1 MTKGLS
7 DQVLLQLSESVA
19 NQTGL
24 YFPRERWND
33 LERGIR
39 SAAPKFGFPNAEPCA
54 RWLLSAPLT
63 KKGIEILAGEL
74 TVGETYFF
82 REKRSFEILSDSILP
97 EIARVRRGGEA
108 LRLRIW
114 SAGCCTGEEP
124 YSIAI
129 LLDRTLPDLAQWNV
143 TILGTDV
150 NPLFLQKAAE
160 GVYSEWSFRDS
171 PPWLKKNY
179 FNQVGERH
187 FEIAPRIKQRVT
199 FAYLNLAEDVY
210 PSLTNNTNAM
220 DLIFCRN
227 VLMYFTPE
235 KTKKVVK
242 NFHRSLVDQGWLLV
256 SPAEVSPELFS
267 PFCPVYFEGASLY
280 RKGGSPSPIST
291 RESPVPLDD
300 EAAIVSAPSAADF
313 VPAFAPSVPL
323 PQSSVDLPAE
333 RAGPTPYEEASA
345 LFERGDYAEAAG
357 KLRSDSALS
366 QAAEGP
372 ALLARICA
380 NLGELA
386 EARSWAEQA
395 LRMDK
400 LNAGLHYLRA
410 GILQEQGEAGEASAA
425 LKRALYIGP
434 NFVLAHF
441 ALANF
446 ALRQENFTE
455 AGKHFANVLGL
466 LADYQSEDVLPQSDG
481 LVVGRLRD
489 MVEAALS
496 MERAA

>member
-7 DQVLLQLSESVA
+7 DQVLLRLSESVA

-24 YFPRERWND
+24 HFPRERWND

-39 SAAPKFGFPNAEPCA
+39 SAALKFGFPSAEPCA
-54 RWLLSAPLT
+54 KWLLSAPLT

-97 EIARVRRGGEA
+97 EMARIRRGAE

-129 LLDRTLPDLAQWNV
+129 LLDRTLPDLQQWNV

-150 NPLFLQKAAE
+150 NPLFLQKASE

-227 VLMYFTPE
+227 VLMYFTAE
-235 KTKKVVK
+235 KTKRVVQ
-242 NFHRSLVDQGWLLV
+242 NFHRSLVDKGWLLV
-256 SPAEVSPELFS
+256 SATEASSELFS

-280 RKGGSPSPIST
+280 RKGGSPSSIPT
-291 RESPVPLDD
+291 MESPVPLDD
-300 EAAIVSAPSAADF
+300 EAVIVSAPSAFDF
-313 VPAFAPSVPL
+313 MAASGPSVPL
-323 PQSSVDLPAE
+323 PQPSVGLPAE
-333 RAGPTPYEEASA
+333 RAKPTPYEEALA

-386 EARSWAEQA
+386 EARSWAEKA
-395 LRMDK
+395 LGTDK

-410 GILQEQGEAGEASAA
+410 SILQEQGEAGEASAA
-425 LKRALYIGP
+425 LKRALYIDP

-441 ALANF
+441 ALGNF

-455 AGKHFANVLGL
+455 ANKHFTNVLGL
-466 LADYQSEDVLPQSDG
+466 LADYQSDDVLPQSDG
-481 LVVGRLRD
+481 LVVERLRD
-489 MVEAALS
+489 MVEAAMS
-496 MERAA
+496 MERVA